1 MDDDS
6 AQPQC
11 RPSHST
17 DKLGLKL
24 VDQAE
29 KLHDHAVNMKNNSSA
44 PGGSGDVSAAASAS
58 TDAGATPN
66 GVGHEHDHQP
76 AGGFDGTPIPHA
88 PPGYTLHFTFHRGD
102 NLPFADFGSFSSD
115 PYVKAQLIVN
125 LPQRHKQDPGLFFRT
140 PTVRKNTNPVWNSE
154 WIVANVPA
162 TGFELKCHL
171 FDEDAADHDDKLGNA
186 YVKVDSIRDD
196 WPGIQEEKF
205 KVKKRMGSKRVYI
218 FGNLAAM
225 ASRRLDPS
233 SYVVVSVQ
241 CLGKTP
247 GKDGGQIFT
256 LGPNYWFKHQSPLI
270 GGLAG
275 TKDEIQKGVNGKK
288 AVSRYKYAIFHLN
301 WPAPTLT
308 LYY

>member
-1 MDDDS
+1 MGDDS
-6 AQPQC
+6 VQPQC
-11 RPSHST
+11 RPSHNS

-29 KLHDHAVNMKNNSSA
+29 KLHDHAANMKNGSSA
-44 PGGSGDVSAAASAS
+44 PAESGEASAAA
-58 TDAGATPN
+58 DATPN
-66 GVGHEHDHQP
+66 GACHDHHQP
-76 AGGFDGTPIPHA
+76 AGGFDSTPIPHA
-88 PPGYTLHFTFHRGD
+88 PPGYTLRFTFHRGD

-115 PYVKAQLIVN
+115 PYVKAQLVVN
-125 LPQRHKQDPGLFFRT
+125 LPQRHKQDPGLLFRT

-162 TGFELKCHL
+162 SGFELKCHV

-186 YVKVDSIRDD
+186 YVKVDSVRDG
-196 WPGIQEEKF
+196 WPGFQEERF

-233 SYVVVSVQ
+233 SYVVVSVE

-247 GKDGGQIFT
+247 GYDGGQVYT
-256 LGPNYWFKHQSPLI
+256 VGPNFWFKHHSPLI
-270 GGLAG
+270 GRLAG
-275 TKDEIQKGVNGKK
+275 TKDEIQKGVDGKK
-288 AVSRYKYAIFHLN
+288 GVSQIGRAHV
-301 WPAPTLT
+301 
-308 LYY
+308 